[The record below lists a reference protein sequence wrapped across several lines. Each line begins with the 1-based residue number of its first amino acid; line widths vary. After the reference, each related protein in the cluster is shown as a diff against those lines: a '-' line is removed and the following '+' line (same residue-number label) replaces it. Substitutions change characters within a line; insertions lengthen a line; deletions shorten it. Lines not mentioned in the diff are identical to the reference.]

1 MSKVMVVDDHPMVR
15 EGLEAMLEAAGFE
28 VCALASDGTEAISF
42 FKAKVHPD
50 IVLMD
55 IRMPGG
61 SGFDVFKKMKVW
73 YPDIKVLFL
82 AGMPLRV
89 ELERAKKEG
98 AHGYISKSTK
108 RHGLVTAIKRI
119 LSERN
124 VFVEDDVPEQS
135 QDSLL
140 TQREM
145 EVLKWL
151 AQGKSREETSII
163 LGISLETVKTHAKS
177 ILQKLDVQNTA
188 GAITRAF
195 ELGLLRA

>member
-1 MSKVMVVDDHPMVR
+1 MKGITAQQS
-15 EGLEAMLEAAGFE
+15 
-28 VCALASDGTEAISF
+28 CALASDGTEAISF

-61 SGFDVFKKMKVW
+61 SGFDVFKEMKVW

-82 AGMPLRV
+82 AGMPLRM
-89 ELERAKKEG
+89 ELERAKEEG
-98 AHGYISKSTK
+98 ACGYISKSTK
-108 RHGLVTAIKRI
+108 RNGLVAAIRRI

-124 VFVEDDVPEQS
+124 VFIEDSVPEQQS
-135 QDSLL
+135 DSLL

-145 EVLKWL
+145 DVLKWL

-163 LGISLETVKTHAKS
+163 LGIGLETVKTHAKS
-177 ILQKLDVQNTA
+177 ILQKLEVQNTA

>member
-61 SGFDVFKKMKVW
+61 TGFDVFKEMKVW

-82 AGMPLRV
+82 AGMPLRM
-89 ELERAKKEG
+89 ELERAKAEG
-98 AHGYISKSTK
+98 ASGYISKSTK

-124 VFVEDDVPEQS
+124 VFIEDSAPEQS

-145 EVLKWL
+145 DVLKWL

-163 LGISLETVKTHAKS
+163 LGIGLETVKTHAKS
-177 ILQKLDVQNTA
+177 ILQKLEVQNTV

>member
-28 VCALASDGTEAISF
+28 VCALAGDGTEAISF

-61 SGFDVFKKMKVW
+61 NGFEVFKTMKMW

-82 AGMPLRV
+82 AGMPLKM

-98 AHGYISKSTK
+98 ACGYISKSTK
-108 RHGLVTAIKRI
+108 RNGLVAAIRRI
-119 LSERN
+119 LSERD
-124 VFVEDDVPEQS
+124 VFIEDVAPEQP
-135 QDSLL
+135 QDTLL

-151 AQGKSREETSII
+151 AQGKSREETAII
-163 LGISLETVKTHAKS
+163 LGIGHETVKSHAKS

-195 ELGLLRA
+195 ELGLLMA